1 LEVICVITVFRPA
14 DLGMFGGI
22 YLDAARNLLCNK
34 TVKAMR
40 SFNLAE
46 AAQAL
51 PAELEDLIVRGA
63 YLEHSARQLG
73 HARVESETR
82 LESVRETQPSFL
94 FLQPKETRMAFKV
107 AAQNTSAELMAVER
121 ALEINQQLREHLRAC
136 SEALLENWLRTNCDE
151 YRLALGAGHYAAD
164 WDQSLQRFM
173 ECSRIFIQALGSARN
188 MAPAGYDRTRGMFS
202 QAAYQAIGVAHAA
215 ALKVEA
221 EIAAANAIAEKHDLT
236 LGRTV
241 FDDPMPRL
249 VPEPYASTV
258 ARIAS
263 MPVTSAQM
271 EFNRVIAAVEDL
283 LSRELDALRNRVR
296 VSFNDHEGRLQSY
309 VREAWNQ
316 LHSHAVAHS
325 VDAEHIGAVV
335 EQTERAYMPGQGLA
349 MATV

>member
-1 LEVICVITVFRPA
+1 
-14 DLGMFGGI
+14 MFGGI

-173 ECSRIFIQALGSARN
+173 ECSRVFIQALGSARN

-349 MATV
+349 MATA